1 MPNFGKV
8 QDLQSRLNLIKQKVE
23 MLLVER
29 ARLEGDLESATS
41 KINVL
46 EEELNQNK
54 TDTSMLKER
63 NKMIKLAKNLSNEG
77 KDTFD
82 VKIKINQVLKEIDK
96 CIDILNEDK

>member
-1 MPNFGKV
+1 M

-29 ARLEGDLESATS
+29 ARLEGDLESANS

-54 TDTSMLKER
+54 TDTSMLKEQ

>member
-1 MPNFGKV
+1 M

-54 TDTSMLKER
+54 L
-63 NKMIKLAKNLSNEG
+63 
-77 KDTFD
+77 
-82 VKIKINQVLKEIDK
+82 
-96 CIDILNEDK
+96 ILQC

>member
-1 MPNFGKV
+1 V

>member
-1 MPNFGKV
+1 
-8 QDLQSRLNLIKQKVE
+8 
-23 MLLVER
+23 MLLAER
-29 ARLEGDLESATS
+29 TQLQEDLEAANQ

-46 EEELNQNK
+46 EEELNQHK
-54 TDTSMLKER
+54 SDATMLKEQ

-96 CIDILNEDK
+96 CIDILNDDK

>member
-1 MPNFGKV
+1 M